1 MKKKRTTDAV
11 RILHDRFYKGKGE
24 RLASLERERANARIA
39 RDIFELRIKSGL
51 TQKALAKL
59 VQTTPSVISRLENAD
74 YSGHSLNM
82 LQRVAAAFHR
92 RVEVKFI
99 PVKVKLRSVAH
110 TREQRL

>member
-11 RILHDRFYKGKGE
+11 RILHDRFYKGKTG

-92 RVEVKFI
+92 RVEVTFI
-99 PVKVKLRSVAH
+99 PVRTKERVAAGS
-110 TREQRL
+110 REHRI